1 MNNCSAHRAFRRERR
16 SSACLGRGLNRRLN
30 TSPVDAVALCPL
42 CAFGHLYQGCA
53 QRDVLRAQWLTE
65 GSRGSTEPPCS
76 QGCPSIPEGARPALV
91 HTLLLKPRSPKAEE
105 NCPPPGDTSTGWQC
119 WEAAGGSTVPGTV
132 RPCRSSAPWI
142 PRLMPELS
150 HLSSS
155 SLPTVPRTGRTS
167 SISDKGLGLW
177 VLPEA
182 AV

>member
-1 MNNCSAHRAFRRERR
+1 MQLLSARCVLLGIFIKAVHSVMCCVPSGSRR
-16 SSACLGRGLNRRLN
+16 
-30 TSPVDAVALCPL
+30 
-42 CAFGHLYQGCA
+42 GHGGA
-53 QRDVLRAQWLTE
+53 A
-65 GSRGSTEPPCS
+65 RGSTEPPCS

-105 NCPPPGDTSTGWQC
+105 NCPPPGDTGTGWQC

-155 SLPTVPRTGRTS
+155 SLPTGPHAGRTS

>member
-1 MNNCSAHRAFRRERR
+1 MQLLSARCVLLGIFIKAVHSVMCCVPSGSRR
-16 SSACLGRGLNRRLN
+16 
-30 TSPVDAVALCPL
+30 
-42 CAFGHLYQGCA
+42 GHGGA
-53 QRDVLRAQWLTE
+53 A
-65 GSRGSTEPPCS
+65 RGSTEPPCS